1 MQDQGPAPPWSP
13 TRMSLPG
20 LEPSPQ
26 SCLFIMG
33 CFGNPV
39 IREQGAGSRE
49 QGAGSREQ
57 DPHPPDTNRRD
68 AENAET
74 AQGRALHLALI
85 HDPSHTFGRCGAS
98 CVVVSTTRRGS
109 EAPGQD
115 HPLRPGSANSAP
127 LRFSVGG
134 RGCSLPTANSVWKVW
149 TRPPTHPVWKVWSP
163 SPYCQLA
170 GGSDR
175 GRGRVRKS
183 EAHKDSNLQVYGHS
197 LVTGSRRG
205 HRPRATA
212 NSQLPTV
219 NCRLPTVDC

>member
-39 IREQGAGSRE
+39 IRE

-149 TRPPTHPVWKVWSP
+149 SP

-170 GGSDR
+170 GGSER
-175 GRGRVRKS
+175 GRGRVRQS
-183 EAHKDSNLQVYGHS
+183 EE
-197 LVTGSRRG
+197 
-205 HRPRATA
+205 
-212 NSQLPTV
+212 
-219 NCRLPTVDC
+219 